1 MTRKSLYDLAHIC
14 TLVLVPG
21 VAAWLVGRPLIFPSV
36 GPSAYVLVSKPR
48 ENRARRVIGGHL
60 IGVVCG
66 LIAHHSLAK
75 GLSLAGLSQPL
86 SPTGLHIVASGVIS
100 MALTTTLMTALRA
113 SHAPACATTLIVSL
127 GVLSGLYDGVLIMV
141 AVIGMFLTD
150 RLIMMVRK

>member
-1 MTRKSLYDLAHIC
+1 MKRKPLSDLAHIC

-36 GPSAYVLVSKPR
+36 GPSAFVLVSDPR
-48 ENRARRVIGGHL
+48 ENRARRVLGGHL

-66 LIAHHSLAK
+66 LVAHHSLAK

-100 MALTTTLMTALRA
+100 MALTTTLMSVFRA
-113 SHAPACATTLIVSL
+113 THAPACATTLIVSL
-127 GVLSGLYDGVLIMV
+127 GVLSGLYDGALIMIAV
-141 AVIGMFLTD
+141 AGMFFTH
-150 RLIMMVRK
+150 RLIILAWK